1 MENIVEALKLFYG
14 VTVFAIALSVF
25 FQMTALAKDTSDIV
39 FAAIDETTFINYDAD
54 TSDGG
59 NRKVTFQEIIPTI
72 YRYAREAYGVT
83 IIDNGKIIAR
93 FDLDT
98 ESQVSSC
105 FWTDLE
111 YNAATQ
117 PGGQITTVQRN
128 SNKIKYE
135 MTKYLNNN
143 IFKPV
148 GLSEITLGDES
159 TKETNSSH
167 PELDVIIKRIY
178 WTGTP
183 TKPVYT
189 GWLKSNTYKD
199 NYITQRINCD
209 IYGKNSS
216 VADDSG
222 ITYFSLMNEG
232 VNEKVDPW
240 MAHKAVCEG
249 EGLLREYGSANL
261 NSPITFTEY
270 IVQIDRNEYIA
281 DEDGNNTGLLVF
293 GTLRNTK
300 KREIV
305 YVKE

>member
-1 MENIVEALKLFYG
+1 MENIAEALKLFFG

-54 TSDGG
+54 TTDGG

-83 IIDNGKIIAR
+83 IIDNGKIVAR

-98 ESQVSSC
+98 ESQVSNC
-105 FWTDLE
+105 DWKNEWF
-111 YNAATQ
+111 
-117 PGGQITTVQRN
+117 
-128 SNKIKYE
+128 
-135 MTKYLNNN
+135 
-143 IFKPV
+143 
-148 GLSEITLGDES
+148 GD
-159 TKETNSSH
+159 KAN
-167 PELDVIIKRIY
+167 
-178 WTGTP
+178 
-183 TKPVYT
+183 
-189 GWLKSNTYKD
+189 KSNTIKTEIIEYYNKYIAYNVAGVSNIADIEELDSIIEKIYFTGDYSKPVFTGWETSNTFGD
-199 NYITQRINCD
+199 NHITQRVNCD
-209 IYGKNSS
+209 IYGRDS
-216 VADDSG
+216 SG
-222 ITYFSLMNEG
+222 ITDDNGITRFSIKNQG
-232 VNEKVDPW
+232 VNQTDPDKEDEVIGQ
-240 MAHKAVCEG
+240 HRAVCNG
-249 EGLLREYGSANL
+249 NGLLADYGS
-261 NSPITFTEY
+261 PDITFIEY